1 MEVTTYISHLNRPAE
16 FAEGE
21 IEQLKEICQKYPYFQ
36 SARALYLKGL
46 HQQRSFLYNK
56 ELKRTAAYT
65 TDRDMLFEF
74 IISGDFINYRPINV
88 QDIDVYG
95 EDVFQVKKHE
105 PTLNETIEKTV
116 LETLVY
122 IENSD
127 KETELIHKI
136 DAIAQKKVEAKQ
148 EIAAL
153 ESEEVLAEEISEAI
167 ELEVEEFTFEK
178 ENSFIEAEESVDNNP
193 DAQEVVEEIHS
204 QKEEIIEELEEKLE
218 IGQPLEFSE
227 NEKYS
232 FTQWLQLTQMKPIER
247 EQKPEPIQ
255 EISIE
260 KTEPIVE
267 NIQTIEEPKLIK
279 KQSIDELSTEKSTS
293 IETQKLGNTS
303 IEIVPVDKKNIKE
316 TPKVELI
323 PVEEKSKSISDPKKK
338 KLELIDRFIE
348 ANPKIVP
355 SKTAPAPV
363 INLEPTDENQPY
375 FMTETLAKIYL
386 EQKKYQKAIQAYE
399 ILILKYPEKSSLFA
413 DRISYIKELQQY
425 NNL

>member
-1 MEVTTYISHLNRPAE
+1 MEVTTYISYLNRPIQFE
-16 FAEGE
+16 EGD

-36 SARALYLKGL
+36 SARALHLKGL

-56 ELKRTAAYT
+56 ELKRTAAFT

-74 IISGDFINYRPINV
+74 IISEDFINYRPIDIEN
-88 QDIDVYG
+88 IDVYG

-153 ESEEVLAEEISEAI
+153 ESEDVLSKEIAEKIEHDIEDFPIEKRESLIETKEITADIPGDSSFD
-167 ELEVEEFTFEK
+167 EETHVSK
-178 ENSFIEAEESVDNNP
+178 
-193 DAQEVVEEIHS
+193 
-204 QKEEIIEELEEKLE
+204 KEIIEELEEKLE

-232 FTQWLQLTQMKPIER
+232 FTQWLQLTQMKPIVR
-247 EQKPEPIQ
+247 EQNAASVQ
-255 EISIE
+255 ENSIE
-260 KTEPIVE
+260 ENQPIVE
-267 NIQTIEEPKLIK
+267 NTQPTEEPKRIVK
-279 KQSIDELSTEKSTS
+279 TS
-293 IETQKLGNTS
+293 VEDYSNDNNTPIETQTLGNTS
-303 IEIVPVDKKNIKE
+303 IEIVPVEKKNHKE
-316 TPKVELI
+316 TPKIELK
-323 PVEEKSKSISDPKKK
+323 PVEEKSKKVPDPKKK

-348 ANPKIVP
+348 ANPKIIP
-355 SKTAPAPV
+355 SKTASAPV